1 LRDSGLQEIIGFN
14 YSPQLLDLVLLIFIV
29 FISMNTKE
37 ALFHFKSMM
46 LENSLI
52 QYATHWLQKT
62 LDPGIAFP
70 DIVAEMILVSNLI
83 LCVLLI
89 RGERKIEV
97 PQKNK
102 S

>member
-1 LRDSGLQEIIGFN
+1 
-14 YSPQLLDLVLLIFIV
+14 
-29 FISMNTKE
+29 MNTKE
-37 ALFHFKSMM
+37 ALFHFKSMIS
-46 LENSLI
+46 ENSLI

-62 LDPGIAFP
+62 LDPGIASSE
-70 DIVAEMILVSNLI
+70 IVAEMILVSNLI
-83 LCVLLI
+83 LCILLI